1 MGGRPTSMVHGRGAA
16 QIARPPGFSRDKV
29 RARNYIPSGR
39 SEGILK
45 IHTQKT
51 QEMVDIDGPRERTL
65 IVEVR

>member
-1 MGGRPTSMVHGRGAA
+1 MPD
-16 QIARPPGFSRDKV
+16 I
-29 RARNYIPSGR
+29 
-39 SEGILK
+39 K